1 MTSACTITEA
11 IADILEDLSEQN
23 FEKFRHLLLDRRTN
37 PRIKRGRVEGK
48 NFLGVTEVMVS
59 TFTED
64 GALTVTEELLRKIGL
79 NAEANHLV
87 EDTKNLS
94 VGKVFSDDRTVFSD
108 DSQHFLDKHRIQ
120 LTQRV
125 TNIDP
130 ILDELLDQNVIQ
142 QESYEKIRSMPTSQG
157 KMRELYSSALKAGRT
172 CKDIFYQILKKNEP
186 YLIKDLEKM

>member
-1 MTSACTITEA
+1 MFTASLLSFCLLILSLLLIFPLCVRACVYVTSNIAASQALAAKGERQRGKMTSACTITEA

-79 NAEANHLV
+79 NAEANHL
-87 EDTKNLS
+87 
-94 VGKVFSDDRTVFSD
+94 
-108 DSQHFLDKHRIQ
+108 
-120 LTQRV
+120 
-125 TNIDP
+125 
-130 ILDELLDQNVIQ
+130 
-142 QESYEKIRSMPTSQG
+142 G
-157 KMRELYSSALKAGRT
+157 KMCFELKYWT
-172 CKDIFYQILKKNEP
+172 
-186 YLIKDLEKM
+186 

>member
-1 MTSACTITEA
+1 MSVPLISGFFFHLLVPTVSVYCVSAFVLSLNSIASPYLSIVCATSNIAASQALAAKGERQRGKMTSACTITEA

-79 NAEANHLV
+79 NAEANHL
-87 EDTKNLS
+87 
-94 VGKVFSDDRTVFSD
+94 
-108 DSQHFLDKHRIQ
+108 
-120 LTQRV
+120 
-125 TNIDP
+125 
-130 ILDELLDQNVIQ
+130 
-142 QESYEKIRSMPTSQG
+142 G
-157 KMRELYSSALKAGRT
+157 KMCFELKYWT
-172 CKDIFYQILKKNEP
+172 
-186 YLIKDLEKM
+186 